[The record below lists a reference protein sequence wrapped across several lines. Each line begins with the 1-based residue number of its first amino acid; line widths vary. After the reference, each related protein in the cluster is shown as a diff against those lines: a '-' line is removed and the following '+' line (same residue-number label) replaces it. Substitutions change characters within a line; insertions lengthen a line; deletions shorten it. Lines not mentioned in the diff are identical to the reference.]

1 MHQVVAYKRLKTME
15 NSKTKSGFKI
25 EKSKAKQ
32 VSCQKQASHFPK
44 TMHNFGLVEEDL
56 ITFKISVLVT

>member
-1 MHQVVAYKRLKTME
+1 MVNNKPKR
-15 NSKTKSGFKI
+15 GFKI
-25 EKSKAKQ
+25 DKSKA
-32 VSCQKQASHFPK
+32 SCQSQLSSQLSKFAK